1 MAGTLP
7 GPPAPLPARLAAT
20 LIDGAI
26 LWAVAILWTFTALR
40 LGDGRVSPAAALI
53 IAGAISLA
61 GWGAYFAWA
70 EGRWG
75 YSLGKLALGLRVVG
89 REGRPIGMRRALLR
103 YAAKV
108 GGLAAFGLGWL
119 PALAS
124 PARQA
129 WHDRLAGSV
138 VCISRPWAGRDGA
151 GGS

>member
-7 GPPAPLPARLAAT
+7 GSPAPLPARLAAAF
-20 LIDGAI
+20 IDGAV
-26 LWAVAILWTFTALR
+26 LWAAGVPWTFTVLR
-40 LGDGRVSPAAALI
+40 LGAGRVPPALALI
-53 IAGAISLA
+53 AAGGIMLA

-75 YSLGKLALGLRVVG
+75 YSLGKLAVGLRVVG
-89 REGRPIGMRRALLR
+89 REGRPIGVRRALLR
-103 YAAKV
+103 FAAKV

-129 WHDRLAGSV
+129 WHDRLAGAV
-138 VCISRPWAGRDGA
+138 VCTSRPWEGRDGA
-151 GGS
+151 GGP